1 MRPKLND
8 SNVSVIL
15 YNKNKRALAV
25 FIQHFY
31 SKTGTWKNVHDHQ

>member
-31 SKTGTWKNVHDHQ
+31 SKTGT